1 MNHKLKNKIQTA
13 YESETPDNRE
23 RILSAC
29 ENEIQVATFSDAQ
42 KKPKW
47 SMLFRRLVSVSTCL
61 ILFGVGLF
69 VGQIIPTPDE
79 PVQTAETRVYLDVN
93 PSLELA
99 LDKDNVVL
107 SCTPSNTDAETLLN
121 GMKLEGVELKTA
133 LNAIVGAMYV
143 NGYLSSEDNSMLIS
157 VDSTNENNTND
168 FLTYIT
174 NQVNE
179 VFTNSE
185 MECAIIAQAVQTD
198 ETLRQRADEQGISVG
213 KLYLLD
219 KMVDSI
225 DFITKEDISEL
236 AGMSIKDLNLL
247 YSAKPEEETKPSG
260 EVISG
265 TVNVKVPTED
275 AVITVLT
282 EVGKTADDVEEYRV
296 YLLPSKH
303 GDKKVVYVVSVK
315 FNNDDEWYRYEVD
328 YQTGEI
334 IQNEEEPNKPPHDNH
349 PPKDGFDD

>member
-1 MNHKLKNKIQTA
+1 MNKKLKKKIQTA

-29 ENEIQVATFSDAQ
+29 ENEIQVATFSDTQ

-47 SMLFRRLVSVSTCL
+47 SMLFRRLVSVATCL

-69 VGQIIPTPDE
+69 VGQIIPTATE
-79 PVQTAETRVYLDVN
+79 PVQTAETHVYLDVN

-99 LDKDNVVL
+99 LDKNNTVL
-107 SCTPSNTDAETLLN
+107 TCTPSNTDAETLLN

-143 NGYLSSEDNSMLIS
+143 NGYLSSENNSMLIS
-157 VDSTNENNTND
+157 VDSKNEDNTND
-168 FLTYIT
+168 FLTFIT
-174 NQVNE
+174 DQVNE
-179 VFTNSE
+179 VFSNSE
-185 MECAIIAQAVQTD
+185 MECAIIAQAVKAD
-198 ETLRQRADEQGISVG
+198 EMLQQRADEQGISVG

-225 DFITKEDISEL
+225 EFLTKEDISEL
-236 AGMSIKDLNLL
+236 ANMSIKDLNLL
-247 YSAKPEEETKPSG
+247 YSAKAEEEIKSSG

-275 AVITVLT
+275 ALMTVLA
-282 EVGKTADDVEEYRV
+282 ELNKTADDLEEYRV

-303 GDKKVVYVVSVK
+303 GSKKVVYVVTLK
-315 FNNDDEWYRYEVD
+315 FHNDNERYRYEVD

-334 IQNEEEPNKPPHDNH
+334 IQNDDGQENSSQEHH
-349 PPKDGFDD
+349 QPKDGFDD